1 MNWLEVCIV
10 TSTQGV
16 DLLGEKLLE
25 LGVTGLVIED
35 AQDFQEFL
43 SSSCYK
49 WDYIDEELREH
60 MTTCETTVKLYLPD
74 NQQGKETM
82 AAIDSLLEELK
93 AGDPESTMGR
103 LAMQFRPV
111 RDEDWENNWKQY
123 FKPFPVGERL
133 VIKPSW
139 EEYDALDGRI
149 LLEID
154 PGSSFGTGQH
164 HTTYLCLEELQHL
177 VKGGEKVLDMG
188 CGSGILSIAAL
199 LLGADHAVGVDI
211 EESAAKTALENA
223 EKNGISPDRY
233 TTIWGNVLSDPQLRD
248 QLGQGQYDLITANIV
263 ADVIIAMAPLFQRYL
278 TQNGTLLVS
287 GIIADRGQEVEQAL
301 ADSGFALVNRRE
313 RKDWLAL
320 TLKRAEEIHA

>member
-1 MNWLEVCIV
+1 MR
-10 TSTQGV
+10 Q
-16 DLLGEKLLE
+16 
-25 LGVTGLVIED
+25 
-35 AQDFQEFL
+35 
-43 SSSCYK
+43 
-49 WDYIDEELREH
+49 
-60 MTTCETTVKLYLPD
+60 
-74 NQQGKETM
+74 
-82 AAIDSLLEELK
+82 
-93 AGDPESTMGR
+93 
-103 LAMQFRPV
+103 
-111 RDEDWENNWKQY
+111 
-123 FKPFPVGERL
+123 
-133 VIKPSW
+133 
-139 EEYDALDGRI
+139 
-149 LLEID
+149 
-154 PGSSFGTGQH
+154 
-164 HTTYLCLEELQHL
+164 
-177 VKGGEKVLDMG
+177 GGEKVLDMG

>member
-93 AGDPESTMGR
+93 AGDPESAMGR

-199 LLGADHAVGVDI
+199 LLGADRAYACDIDEKAVDV
-211 EESAAKTALENA
+211 AYENA
-223 EKNGISPDRY
+223 ALNGVGRDRY
-233 TTIWGNVLSDPQLRD
+233 TVRAGDVLSDQGLRRD
-248 QLGQGQYDLITANIV
+248 MGGGWDIVVANIV
-263 ADVIIAMAPLFQRYL
+263 ADVIIALAPAALDLMKPGGVFL
-278 TQNGTLLVS
+278 CS
-287 GIIADRGQEVEQAL
+287 GIIDQRADEVRAALEAQGFTIREANASEGWYSFLCGGPGEAQA
-301 ADSGFALVNRRE
+301 
-313 RKDWLAL
+313 
-320 TLKRAEEIHA
+320 